1 MHYIWRSTSYFDNQL
16 VQFNTHLKQ
25 STWFNKYINKLR
37 TQMQN
42 TNTLKKEEK
51 YFYQTNVWNF
61 YKNTKVRKC
70 WLVPRA
76 KMNFF
81 NSGSGLL
88 FGWLNTRNK
97 YKAVFNNP
105 VCKKKIFNTKK
116 QKWRESNSQT
126 IHWRERLKSGSQMPN
141 SCREEED

>member
-1 MHYIWRSTSYFDNQL
+1 M
-16 VQFNTHLKQ
+16 
-25 STWFNKYINKLR
+25 NKLR

-51 YFYQTNVWNF
+51 YFYLNNVCNF

-81 NSGSGLL
+81 NTGSGLL
-88 FGWLNTRNK
+88 FGWLKARNK
-97 YKAVFNNP
+97 YKEAFNNP
-105 VCKKKIFNTKK
+105 VCKKIFDTKK
-116 QKWRESNSQT
+116 QKWRESNLQT
-126 IHWRERLKSGSQMPN
+126 NIEENAWKVAAKCQIVVEKRKISGCRRLGFRTIEKVSRVDSLSAQAAR
-141 SCREEED
+141 S